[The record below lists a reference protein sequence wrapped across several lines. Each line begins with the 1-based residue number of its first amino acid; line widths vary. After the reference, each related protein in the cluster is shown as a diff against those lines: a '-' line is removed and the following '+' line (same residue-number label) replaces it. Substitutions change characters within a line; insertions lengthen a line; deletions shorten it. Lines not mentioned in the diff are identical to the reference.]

1 MSTKLSSTEG
11 LRART
16 LSLAVA
22 AVTAAMASGPA
33 AAEEWQWSATPY
45 LWATELGLNVTVA
58 DRGLVD
64 AEIPFED
71 LVETIDAATLVRV
84 EGMRG
89 EHGMAFDLFNVE
101 LADDQT
107 VELPGQANAS
117 LALDAAVRLTIVDAT
132 GVYDAGGDGKGFS
145 LLYGARVIEQRND
158 IEASLRLGDLALD
171 TRSYDATDTLVDA
184 LVGFRYSRE
193 LPHDFSYRF
202 ALDVSHG
209 DTEYTWSAGPTI
221 GYTFGAGD
229 RYEVTAGYRHMVV
242 KYDTEEHVESDMSMS
257 GLLLGFRIDF

>member
-1 MSTKLSSTEG
+1 MSTKLLAVEG

-22 AVTAAMASGPA
+22 AATAALASGAA

-45 LWATELGLNVTVA
+45 LWATDLGLSVTVA

-64 AEIPFED
+64 AEIAFED
-71 LVETIDAATLVRV
+71 LVETIDTAALVRV

-101 LADDQT
+101 LADSHDAPLTDQ
-107 VELPGQANAS
+107 GDAS
-117 LALDAAVRLTIVDAT
+117 LTLDAAVRLTIIDAT

-158 IEASLRLGDLALD
+158 IEASLGRAD
-171 TRSYDATDTLVDA
+171 TTSPARSYDATDTLVDA

-193 LPHDFSYRF
+193 LAHDFSYRF

-221 GYTFGAGD
+221 GYTFGADD
-229 RYEVTAGYRHMVV
+229 RYELTAGYRHMVV
-242 KYDTEEHVESDMSMS
+242 KYDTAELVESEMSMS